1 MTRADRVPVKIYGVD
16 FTSAPCARKQIT
28 VAVGR
33 PNGKRLLI
41 MELERLADF
50 ASFEK
55 MLERPGPWVAGFD
68 FPFGLAR
75 QAVVDLCWPLAWADL
90 VAHCKTLGRAEF
102 KRLLDAYRQSRPA
115 GDRYAK
121 RRGDAASGA
130 HPSVK
135 LVNPPVGY
143 MFLEGASRLAAAGLH
158 VPGLRTANTTRVALE
173 AYPGLLVRRLGLKDS
188 YKSDAPGRW
197 TRVRKAARAQILA
210 ELQAGRPLGIQLQL
224 DAGLENEILEDGA
237 GDSLDAVI
245 CAIQAHW
252 GLLRE
257 DANYG
262 LPTGVDP
269 VEGWIVSA

>member
-1 MTRADRVPVKIYGVD
+1 VKIYGVD

-33 PNGKRLLI
+33 ADGERLLI
-41 MELERLADF
+41 DNHERLPDF
-50 ASFEK
+50 AAFER

-75 QAVVDLCWPLAWADL
+75 QAVIDLAWPMVWADL
-90 VAHCKTLGRAEF
+90 LAHCRGLGRAEF
-102 KRLLDAYRQSRPA
+102 KRLLDAYRQSRPH

-158 VPGLRTANTTRVALE
+158 VPGLRPADVTRVALE
-173 AYPGLLVRRLGLKDS
+173 AYPGLLVRGQLGITDS
-188 YKSDAPGRW
+188 YKSDAPRAW
-197 TRVRKAARAQILA
+197 TAARETARGRILR
-210 ELQAGRPLGIQLQL
+210 ELQAGRPLGIQVQL
-224 DAGLENEILEDGA
+224 GAGLELEVVEDGT
-237 GDSLDAVI
+237 GDLLDAVI
-245 CAIQAHW
+245 CAAQAHW

-262 LPTGVDP
+262 LPAGVDP
-269 VEGWIVSA
+269 IEGWIVTA

>member
-1 MTRADRVPVKIYGVD
+1 MKIYGVD

-28 VAVGR
+28 VAVGH
-33 PNGKRLLI
+33 PNAGRLQI
-41 MELERLADF
+41 VELERLPDF

-75 QAVVDLCWPLAWADL
+75 EAVTDLSWPLVWPDL
-90 VAHCKTLGRAEF
+90 VAHCRSLGRVEF

-115 GDRYAK
+115 GNRYAR
-121 RRGDAASGA
+121 RRGDTASGA

-158 VPGLRTANTTRVALE
+158 VAGLLAGDATRGALE
-173 AYPGLLVRRLGLKDS
+173 AYPGLLVRKHLGIRDS
-188 YKSDAPGRW
+188 YKSDKPRQWTDVREAVRGR
-197 TRVRKAARAQILA
+197 ILR
-210 ELQAGRPLGIQLQL
+210 ELHAGRPLGMQVQLA
-224 DAGLENEILEDGA
+224 AGLEARILEDGS
-237 GDSLDAVI
+237 GDFLDAVI

-252 GLLRE
+252 GFLRHE
-257 DANYG
+257 ANYG
-262 LPTGVDP
+262 LPAGVDP
-269 VEGWIVSA
+269 IEGWIVSA